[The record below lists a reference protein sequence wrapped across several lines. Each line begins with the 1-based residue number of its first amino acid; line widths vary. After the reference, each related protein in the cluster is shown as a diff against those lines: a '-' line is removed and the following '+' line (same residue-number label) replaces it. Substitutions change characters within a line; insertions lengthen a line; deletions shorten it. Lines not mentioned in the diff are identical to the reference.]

1 MLVMSRKANESLF
14 LVDAKTNQVIAKL
27 TVLRSERRGTR
38 IGVEAEETVLILREE
53 LMAEKPGS

>member
-1 MLVMSRKANESLF
+1 MLVVSRKTDESLY

-38 IGVEAEETVLILREE
+38 IGVEAGDTVLILREE
-53 LMAEKPGS
+53 LMTTDKGS